1 MTRPLSR
8 SRSFLAASGL
18 LLALATVPSLSARQR
33 GDDAKSLFDISLPL
47 TALAA
52 LGGTMT
58 LSCDTDNDRDMTAMI
73 RALERQG
80 ARGRYEWTED
90 DGDRMVATRDG
101 GRFRLFAKEEDGD
114 AVTLEMPW
122 KVAQCLLSGEN
133 AGRRKI
139 RVEDL
144 RRDGGFRLKVNG
156 EDANLSVNLR

>member
-1 MTRPLSR
+1 MIRPLSR

-18 LLALATVPSLSARQR
+18 LLALAAVPSLSAKER
-33 GDDAKSLFDISLPL
+33 GDAKSLFDISLPL
-47 TALAA
+47 TALAS

-58 LSCDTDNDRDMTAMI
+58 ISCDTDGDHDMAAMM
-73 RALERQG
+73 RSLERQG

-90 DGDRMVATRDG
+90 DGDRLVATRDG

-133 AGRRKI
+133 SGRRRI

-144 RRDGGFRLKVNG
+144 KRDGGFRLKVNG